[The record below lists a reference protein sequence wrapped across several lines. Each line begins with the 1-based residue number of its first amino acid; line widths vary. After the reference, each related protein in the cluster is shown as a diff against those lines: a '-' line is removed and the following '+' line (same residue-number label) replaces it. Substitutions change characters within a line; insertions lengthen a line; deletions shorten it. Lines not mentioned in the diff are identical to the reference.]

1 MRVLLRSLFAAFWLS
16 GAIGSGSAAAKPP
29 SGDSLKIDIEATIS
43 ERCGISALGA
53 KSKDGGRID
62 TAASVSFNFRLD
74 CNTPFR
80 IGVAAQNGAMQLVS
94 TEGASSDFGG
104 FATRKAYI
112 AGLAFNT
119 DQDGLVDAGECDSVK
134 LSAAQADCAFYSS
147 QPGKGFSAGRQ
158 STAIGKEGSLT
169 VRWSSSDGDTARLV
183 AGAYAETLTIVVG
196 PRT

>member
-1 MRVLLRSLFAAFWLS
+1 MVS
-16 GAIGSGSAAAKPP
+16 GTALAKPP
-29 SGDSLKIDIEATIS
+29 VSDSLKIDIEASIG

-53 KSKDGGRID
+53 KSKDAGRID
-62 TAASVSFNFRLD
+62 TANSVSFNFKLD

-94 TEGASSDFGG
+94 SEGASSDFGG

-134 LSAAQADCAFYSS
+134 LSAAQGDCAFYGA
-147 QPGKGFSAGRQ
+147 QPGKGFSAGRR
-158 STAIGKEGSLT
+158 STAIGTEGSLT
-169 VRWSSSDGDTARLV
+169 VRWSGSEGDTARLV
-183 AGAYAETLTIVVG
+183 AGAYSETLTIVVG

>member
-16 GAIGSGSAAAKPP
+16 GAIVSGSAAAKPP
-29 SGDSLKIDIEATIS
+29 TGDSLKIDIEASIS

-94 TEGASSDFGG
+94 SEGASSDFGG

-112 AGLAFNT
+112 AGPAFNT
-119 DQDGLVDAGECDSVK
+119 DQDGLVDAGECDSEK
-134 LSAAQADCAFYSS
+134 LSAAQGDCAFYGA
-147 QPGKGFSAGRQ
+147 QPGKGFSAGRR

-183 AGAYAETLTIVVG
+183 AGTYEETLTIVVG

>member
-16 GAIGSGSAAAKPP
+16 GAIVSGAAAAKPP
-29 SGDSLKIDIEATIS
+29 SGDSLKIDIEASIS

-80 IGVAAQNGAMQLVS
+80 IGVAAQNGAMQLVL
-94 TEGASSDFGG
+94 TEPAPTHSDG
-104 FATRKAYI
+104 FATRKAYV

-119 DQDGLVDAGECDSVK
+119 DQDGLVDAGECDSAK
-134 LSAAQADCAFYSS
+134 LSAAQADCGFYGDR
-147 QPGKGFSAGRQ
+147 PGAGFSAGRR
-158 STAIGKEGSLT
+158 STAIGTEGSLT
-169 VRWSSSDGDTARLV
+169 VRWPGSEADTARLA
-183 AGAYAETLTIVVG
+183 AGIYEETLTIVVG